1 MNESIRY
8 MRPLQGI
15 EVKAD
20 HSEDPFLHPLLLATT
35 ELREI
40 SLSVSEVS
48 SPDDLC
54 SKSAEIY
61 QYGLVW
67 VMVLEGLILAKG
79 CRESE
84 EVAFSAGR
92 RRPHICH
99 TLLSHWENSA
109 LFSYLRW
116 LDKFDRFLH

>member
-8 MRPLQGI
+8 MGPLLGI
-15 EVKAD
+15 KVKAD
-20 HSEDPFLHPLLLATT
+20 HSEDPFLHPLLATT
-35 ELREI
+35 EFRQS

-54 SKSAEIY
+54 SKSSEIY
-61 QYGLVW
+61 QYSLVW
-67 VMVLEGLILAKG
+67 VMVLEGRILAKE

-84 EVAFSAGR
+84 EAAFSAGR
-92 RRPHICH
+92 KRPHFCH